1 MVSSPVKRP
10 GKAGAPAP
18 VNRQPRPEAL
28 LTKSEE
34 DREQAADEALL
45 LAIAS
50 GDSRAFEVFLPRYL
64 DRIHGYLLRLTGVA
78 ADAEDLA
85 QETFLRVWRKAGSFE
100 PGRVKV
106 STWLHTIAHNLA
118 IDSFRKRRETL
129 LEQLPEAADELADPA
144 RQFASRETSALLEAA
159 LAALPENQR
168 AAVLLCQ
175 LQGFS
180 NAEAAEVLGVGLR
193 ALESLLARARRSLKG
208 ALTSNGEAAAS

>member
-1 MVSSPVKRP
+1 M
-10 GKAGAPAP
+10 
-18 VNRQPRPEAL
+18 
-28 LTKSEE
+28 TKSEE

>member
-1 MVSSPVKRP
+1 ME
-10 GKAGAPAP
+10 
-18 VNRQPRPEAL
+18 EA
-28 LTKSEE
+28 
-34 DREQAADEALL
+34 REGSAEEALL
-45 LAIAS
+45 LAVAS
-50 GDSRAFEVFLPRYL
+50 GDTRAFEALLSRYL

-118 IDSFRKRRETL
+118 IDSFRRRRETL
-129 LEQLPEAADELADPA
+129 LEHLPEAADELADPA
-144 RQFASRETSALLEAA
+144 RQFDGKETTALLEAA
-159 LAALPENQR
+159 LAELPENQR

-175 LQGFS
+175 VQGFS

-193 ALESLLARARRSLKG
+193 ALESLLARARRRLRS
-208 ALTSNGEAAAS
+208 ALAANGEAATP